1 MTPRATPRDIS
12 GCAILR
18 ASAASFFFPAAIAD
32 STCLMKVRMRLI
44 REWLMV
50 SRLALR
56 RMRFLACG
64 VFAIVIL

>member
-1 MTPRATPRDIS
+1 
-12 GCAILR
+12 
-18 ASAASFFFPAAIAD
+18 
-32 STCLMKVRMRLI
+32 MKVRMRLI

-64 VFAIVIL
+64 VFAMKSSSVL